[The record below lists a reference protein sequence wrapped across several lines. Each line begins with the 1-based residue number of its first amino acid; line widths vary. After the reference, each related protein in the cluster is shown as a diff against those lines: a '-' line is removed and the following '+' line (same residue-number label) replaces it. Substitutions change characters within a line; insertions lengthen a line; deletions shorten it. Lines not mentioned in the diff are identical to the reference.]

1 MAYVNLEKVKEFMEK
16 EKYSEYELS
25 KAMDIS
31 YSYLFRVLRGD
42 RKPGA
47 KFIEGLIK
55 AGMRP
60 NDIFLPS
67 LLPDGN
73 NKQQTRST
81 A

>member
-1 MAYVNLEKVKEFMEK
+1 MINLKNVKMFMKK
-16 EKYSEYELS
+16 EKYSETELS
-25 KAMDIS
+25 KVMGIS

-55 AGMRP
+55 AGMEP

-67 LLPDGN
+67 SLPNG
-73 NKQQTRST
+73 KQCQST
-81 A
+81 AR